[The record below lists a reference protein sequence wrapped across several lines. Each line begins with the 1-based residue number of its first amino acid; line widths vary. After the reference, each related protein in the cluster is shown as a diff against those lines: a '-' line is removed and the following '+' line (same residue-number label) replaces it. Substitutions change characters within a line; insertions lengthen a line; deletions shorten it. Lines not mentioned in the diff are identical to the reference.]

1 MANISEGIFGTK
13 VTKQGS
19 QGKSETDAYTLCDS
33 QHTVWVYTTDY
44 LNDGSITPGED
55 NIIVSFSG
63 IDSAGTGCAGDIL
76 MGGLKIFIDPVDWW
90 TTVGTG
96 LAHEDSIIGRG
107 SFVGDA
113 AVDSGAAGGYVAVV
127 DAVIDIPGNIGT
139 IIKVISS
146 VDPNCVLGITKSICV
161 SFRFTLATLFGNF
174 GSENTF

>member
-113 AVDSGAAGGYVAVV
+113 AVDSGAAGGICSRSRCCHRHPRQYLLHTQSLQNLCLKK
-127 DAVIDIPGNIGT
+127 IQLYYLRPGLWNHH
-139 IIKVISS
+139 
-146 VDPNCVLGITKSICV
+146 
-161 SFRFTLATLFGNF
+161 
-174 GSENTF
+174 

>member
-113 AVDSGAAGGYVAVV
+113 AVDSGAAGGYVAECCHN
-127 DAVIDIPGNIGT
+127 IPGNI
-139 IIKVISS
+139 
-146 VDPNCVLGITKSICV
+146 
-161 SFRFTLATLFGNF
+161 
-174 GSENTF
+174 